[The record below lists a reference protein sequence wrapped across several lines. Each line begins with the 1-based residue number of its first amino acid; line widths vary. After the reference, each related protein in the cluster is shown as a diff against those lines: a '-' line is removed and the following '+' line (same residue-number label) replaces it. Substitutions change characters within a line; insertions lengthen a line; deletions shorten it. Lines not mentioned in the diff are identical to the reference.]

1 MNVLVLRKYTL
12 KYEVFKSKGAGCL
25 QLTFKQ
31 FRKEMMY
38 GWMDGWMDRD
48 DRYRERQMQEMLQQM
63 WQNEHLVNLG
73 DR

>member
-1 MNVLVLRKYTL
+1 
-12 KYEVFKSKGAGCL
+12 
-25 QLTFKQ
+25 
-31 FRKEMMY
+31 MMY

-73 DR
+73 DDMEFSVLFLQSFC